1 MDHTYVTFNLCF
13 CMLNNGAAFP
23 GTNKF
28 CLIGLKETKK
38 QEQNNSIRKNEK
50 LNELQLFKGP
60 TLHLLNLG
68 YTFILFDNLITGAF
82 DVTKNI

>member
-1 MDHTYVTFNLCF
+1 MVQRFQVQ
-13 CMLNNGAAFP
+13 
-23 GTNKF
+23 TNFVLLAWK
-28 CLIGLKETKK
+28 KQKK

-68 YTFILFDNLITGAF
+68 YTFILIDNLITGAF